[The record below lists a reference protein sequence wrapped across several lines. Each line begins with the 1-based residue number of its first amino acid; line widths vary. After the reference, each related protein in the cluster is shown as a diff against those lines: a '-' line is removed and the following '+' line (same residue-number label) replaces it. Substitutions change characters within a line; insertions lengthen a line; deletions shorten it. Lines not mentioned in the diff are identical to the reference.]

1 MPRVAAARGL
11 EESQGDDLVEAL
23 VQGRDRGIPGEA
35 RVKRGRLR
43 VLLGAAPG
51 VGKTYAMLEE
61 GRRLRAAGKDVVIAV
76 VETHGRA
83 GTASMTAGFEIVPR
97 LRIRHR
103 GVELE
108 EMDLGAVLARAPQIA
123 LVDELAH
130 TNAPGLAHEK
140 RWSDVEALL
149 DAGIDVLST
158 VNIQHIESLN
168 DVVQAITGVPQRE
181 TIPDAVLR
189 SADQIEVV
197 DLAPQALRDRLA
209 EGQVYPAARV
219 DAALSNY
226 FRLGNLTALREL
238 ALLWLA
244 DEVDSSLQRYRAEHG
259 IGDKWE
265 ARERVVVALTGGP
278 EGETLLRRG
287 ARIAARSAGGRL
299 LAVHV
304 TAQDG
309 LREPNP
315 GALEAQRMLV
325 ESLGG
330 SFHQVVGDDIPS
342 ALVEFARS
350 SDATQLVIGVSRRSR
365 VAALVTGPGIGA
377 TVIRESGDID
387 VHIVTHA
394 AAGGRLRVPLPG
406 VGGSLSVRR
415 RVYGFGF
422 AVVAGPLL
430 TWLLTALRSEQSI
443 TTEVLSYQLL
453 VVVAALIGGIWPALF
468 AAVLSGFTL
477 DFFFVAPLYTVT
489 VADPLHLVALLL
501 YVVIAVLV
509 SIVVDQAARRSRR
522 ARRSAAEAELVATVA
537 GSVLRGEDA
546 LQALV
551 TQTREAFGLVS
562 VRLVRAGRV
571 LAEAGAV
578 PGAPASAPS
587 SPPAPAPSSP
597 PELLASR
604 QKASQNRAERAD
616 SGESRGGGAGVV
628 SVGVDDE
635 TALEL
640 RGRALQASDRRL
652 LAVIVVQIAA
662 ALEHANLEETAREMA
677 PLAAADRVRSALLA
691 AVGHDLRRPLAA
703 ATAAVTGLRADSASS
718 TASRGRPAPRGT
730 AASDGRAT
738 VTGDAPA
745 AGGRGVGGP
754 GAGGPGVGEPGM
766 GGPGAGGLG
775 AGELSAGELSAGGLG
790 VGEPGAGGLGA
801 GELGAGELSAG
812 ELSAGER
819 DELLA
824 TAEESLATLA
834 QLLTDLLDVSRL
846 QAGVLGVSLAPVAFD
861 DVLPAVLDELGL
873 GPEQVDLDVPG
884 ALPEFLADPVLLDRV
899 LVNLLSNAL
908 RYTPE
913 GERVLVTASAFAG
926 SVQLRVVD
934 RGPGIPPERRDEVF
948 VPFQRLG
955 DTDNLTGLGLGLALS
970 KGFVEGMG
978 GTLDAEDTPGGGLT
992 MVVTLPVAA
1001 PAAPSAPDAA
1011 TPTAPTAPASPPA
1024 PTPPHE
1030 GTAP

>member
-1 MPRVAAARGL
+1 MSLRLGPRLGPRLGLRLDPPTAAEYALVQVPRVAAARGL
-11 EESQGDDLVEAL
+11 EESQGHDLVEAL
-23 VQGRDRGIPGEA
+23 VQGRDLGIPGEA

-61 GRRLRAAGKDVVIAV
+61 GRRLRAAGRDVVIAV

-97 LRIRHR
+97 RRIRHR

-108 EMDLGAVLARAPQIA
+108 EMDLDAVLARAPQIA

-244 DEVDSSLQRYRAEHG
+244 DEVDSSLQKYRAEHG

-443 TTEVLSYQLL
+443 TTEVLGYQLL

-551 TQTREAFGLVS
+551 MQTREAFGLVS

-571 LAEAGAV
+571 LAEAGAPAEAV
-578 PGAPASAPS
+578 PLVAVPVVAGTGEPAV
-587 SPPAPAPSSP
+587 
-597 PELLASR
+597 
-604 QKASQNRAERAD
+604 
-616 SGESRGGGAGVV
+616 GVV
-628 SVGVDDE
+628 SVTVDDE

-703 ATAAVTGLRADSASS
+703 ATAAVTGLRAEVASG
-718 TASRGRPAPRGT
+718 ASGAQGAR
-730 AASDGRAT
+730 
-738 VTGDAPA
+738 V
-745 AGGRGVGGP
+745 AGGDGSAVEARE
-754 GAGGPGVGEPGM
+754 AHEH
-766 GGPGAGGLG
+766 
-775 AGELSAGELSAGGLG
+775 GELT
-790 VGEPGAGGLGA
+790 
-801 GELGAGELSAG
+801 
-812 ELSAGER
+812 AGER

-846 QAGVLGVSLAPVAFD
+846 QAGVLGVSLAPVDFD
-861 DVLPAVLDELGL
+861 DVLPAVLDELDL

-926 SVQLRVVD
+926 SVQLRIVD

-978 GTLDAEDTPGGGLT
+978 GTLEAEETPGGGLT

-1001 PAAPSAPDAA
+1001 PGD
-1011 TPTAPTAPASPPA
+1011 PAGPVAS
-1024 PTPPHE
+1024 TPPHE
-1030 GTAP
+1030 RTSP